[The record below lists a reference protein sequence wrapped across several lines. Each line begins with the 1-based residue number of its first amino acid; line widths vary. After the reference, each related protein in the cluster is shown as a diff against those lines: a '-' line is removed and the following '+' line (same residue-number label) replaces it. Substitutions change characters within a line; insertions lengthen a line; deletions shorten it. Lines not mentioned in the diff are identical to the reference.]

1 MLPDP
6 NAALVVILQAIS
18 RRVGAGLVW
27 VIELLLFPSGI
38 GADLST
44 SLSGVSKPPDSGYSW
59 WQSLCNGSSQII
71 PGDVL
76 RRGCA
81 AEVGCAAV
89 ASYQLGAYCEL
100 GAGCNLG
107 AGWEPG
113 ADCTLGA
120 GCKLGAGWLAT
131 GVSEFG
137 AGCAHRLVSHSSL

>member
-1 MLPDP
+1 M
-6 NAALVVILQAIS
+6 AESLQ
-18 RRVGAGLVW
+18 
-27 VIELLLFPSGI
+27 
-38 GADLST
+38 
-44 SLSGVSKPPDSGYSW
+44 
-59 WQSLCNGSSQII
+59 CQII
-71 PGDVL
+71 PGDII

-81 AEVGCAAV
+81 AEVGCAAGV
-89 ASYQLGAYCEL
+89 SYQLGAYCEL

-137 AGCAHRLVSHSSL
+137 VDRAHRLVSHSSLRVWHEVHGCWLNLGLHSQLVGVNICPSQLYCSL